1 MKYTGLS
8 DDVIGRSK
16 LKGGSNNREFEL
28 VRCVCHVLVERC
40 WGQVHGQGLQ
50 AQGERET
57 PISFFLNRLSLLKYL
72 NCLLYSCK

>member
-8 DDVIGRSK
+8 EDVIGRSK
-16 LKGGSNNREFEL
+16 LKGGSYKREFEL

-50 AQGERET
+50 TQGE
-57 PISFFLNRLSLLKYL
+57 LN
-72 NCLLYSCK
+72 